1 MDDRDDVWRGQESH
15 LLLVRPF
22 RFFARRPVN
31 PPGPGSAPGTTA
43 PEADCPQLTAAAA
56 VLDTVHSAFYGD
68 ASASGGLVGGAAGD
82 AEASW
87 EPPTAARVLTA
98 SRLSVLRDCGIVF
111 SSVRRNI
118 QQM

>member
-1 MDDRDDVWRGQESH
+1 VWRGQESH

-22 RFFARRPVN
+22 RFFARRPAN
-31 PPGPGSAPGTTA
+31 PPGPGTAPGTTA
-43 PEADCPQLTAAAA
+43 PEAGCPQLTAAAV
-56 VLDTVHSAFYGD
+56 VLDAVHSAFYGD
-68 ASASGGLVGGAAGD
+68 ASASGGLAGGAAGD
-82 AEASW
+82 AAGDAAVSW

-111 SSVRRNI
+111 SSVRHNI